1 MSLYSFQP
9 KDQIFVKGYGFLSFA
24 EEMGK
29 NLGKNISK
37 NLSSNYSQEFL
48 DHFKQSVTDAF
59 KITSKEI
66 IQETVEA
73 TDDLADNEIANNII
87 KVSGNLSNNN
97 LETVA
102 NEAEVPKERYIS
114 PEKRQKSV

>member
-37 NLSSNYSQEFL
+37 N
-48 DHFKQSVTDAF
+48 
-59 KITSKEI
+59 
-66 IQETVEA
+66 
-73 TDDLADNEIANNII
+73 
-87 KVSGNLSNNN
+87 
-97 LETVA
+97 
-102 NEAEVPKERYIS
+102 
-114 PEKRQKSV
+114 